1 MLRRLQPVSDLQR
14 VQGFDDFDL
23 AANRK
28 GALSPRQRLR
38 LIGGRLAEQALAILV
53 VMFVFAL
60 AIDRLSLA
68 TSISLEQIGLVLAT
82 AVIVMAILLIFR
94 LRRVFAPGVKAAS
107 GQISKYHAAPLDG
120 FALEEITVGQTKF
133 LLRPE
138 VFDILDEDATYKLY
152 YVERK
157 LRAGGNVLLSMEVQG
172 EAPAPEAVT
181 PAKAGEQNPAPSA
194 AETAKEEAKG
204 DSKQVNIQA

>member
-28 GALSPRQRLR
+28 GTLSPRQRLR
-38 LIGGRLAEQALAILV
+38 LIGARLAEQILAILL

-60 AIDRLSLA
+60 TIDRLSLA
-68 TSISLEQIGLVLAT
+68 TSITLEQIGLVLAT

-107 GQISKYHAAPLDG
+107 GPISKYHAAPLDG

-133 LLRPE
+133 LLRPD
-138 VFDILDEDATYKLY
+138 VFDILDEDASYKLY

-157 LRAGGNVLLSMEVQG
+157 LRAGGNMLLSMEVSPMAAT
-172 EAPAPEAVT
+172 APSSETVKATEQAP
-181 PAKAGEQNPAPSA
+181 NPAPSSS
-194 AETAKEEAKG
+194 EREEKSA
-204 DSKQVNIQA
+204 

>member
-14 VQGFDDFDL
+14 AQGFDDFDL

-28 GALSPRQRLR
+28 GILSPRQRLR
-38 LIGGRLAEQALAILV
+38 LIGERLAEQGLAILM

-68 TSISLEQIGLVLAT
+68 TSISLDQIGLVLAT

-94 LRRVFAPGVKAAS
+94 LQRVFAPGVKAAS
-107 GQISKYHAAPLDG
+107 GSIIKYHAAPLDG
-120 FALEEITVGQTKF
+120 FTLEEITVGHTKF

-157 LRAGGNVLLSMEVQG
+157 LRAGGNLLLSMEVQG
-172 EAPAPEAVT
+172 AAPVVEP
-181 PAKAGEQNPAPSA
+181 PAQILNADPSPS
-194 AETAKEEAKG
+194 G
-204 DSKQVNIQA
+204 R

>member
-28 GALSPRQRLR
+28 GTLSPRQRLR
-38 LIGGRLAEQALAILV
+38 LIGARLAEQILAILL

-68 TSISLEQIGLVLAT
+68 TSITLEQIELVLAT

-107 GQISKYHAAPLDG
+107 GPINKYHAAPLDG

-133 LLRPE
+133 LLRPD
-138 VFDILDEDATYKLY
+138 VFDILDEDASYKLY

-157 LRAGGNVLLSMEVQG
+157 LRAGGNVLLSMEVSPMAAT
-172 EAPAPEAVT
+172 APSPEA
-181 PAKAGEQNPAPSA
+181 AKSTEQAPNPIPPSS
-194 AETAKEEAKG
+194 EREEKSA
-204 DSKQVNIQA
+204 